1 MISYYDL
8 VNFLESLAD
17 EPRSESIVERI
28 NSLEV
33 DLAGDRYFRFI
44 DHLSLLIQNRLNNA
58 YRVLLDKLPS
68 IGVDDNRFS
77 IEFKE
82 YTDEVSLDFLI
93 ASSKLVREENQ
104 VQLGRKIMESNNR
117 ILDEIKK
124 NYSTDDTFIMNTIN
138 NAYLEENE

>member
-8 VNFLESLAD
+8 VNFLESLID
-17 EPRSESIVERI
+17 EPRNNSIIERI

-33 DLAGDRYFRFI
+33 NLDGDRYFRFL
-44 DHLSLLIQNRLNNA
+44 DHLSYLIQERLTNA
-58 YRVLLDKLPS
+58 YNLFLDKIPS

-93 ASSKLVREENQ
+93 ASNKLVHEENQ

-124 NYSTDDTFIMNTIN
+124 NYSNEDTFIMNTIN
-138 NAYLEENE
+138 NAYLEEKQ